1 MKNVSIII
9 RDKLWT
15 EVSSKCYDDT
25 CSRVVREIATT
36 VRPGVKPLDDLINV
50 CYYCAYNTT

>member
-15 EVSSKCYDDT
+15 QVDNQIYDDT
-25 CSRVVREIATT
+25 GGRVVREIATT
-36 VRPGVKPLDDLINV
+36 VRPGVKPLDDLINM
-50 CYYCAYNTT
+50 CYDCAYNTT